1 MMNKQRKMYIYIDT
15 LSRENERLKREIE
28 RRDYLERKC
37 NVSLDD
43 FKQEESWQTEMYM
56 CLLEFLKD
64 QDRKWFY
71 FGGQTGSGKTMLC
84 SAVCREFICFGIGSE
99 NIQWNDDDMRYAKWK
114 KKIEDYKKAK
124 VLFLDG
130 LFKPVREESG
140 KWSMPSEKEIKIT
153 REILEYRKNNQLM
166 TFITSERYLSE
177 MLEADEQIGMLIFAG
192 TKGKHFCDVKREASR
207 NYRIKNILGL

>member
-1 MMNKQRKMYIYIDT
+1 MNRQRKMYVYIDT
-15 LSRENERLKREIE
+15 LSKENERLKREME
-28 RRDYLERKC
+28 RREHLAQRC
-37 NVSLDD
+37 NASLND
-43 FKQEESWQTEMYM
+43 FIQKEAWQTEMYM

-64 QDRKWFY
+64 QDREWLY

-84 SAVCREFICFGIGSE
+84 GAVCKEFFLGVGFK
-99 NIQWNDDDMRYAKWK
+99 NIQWNDGDMRDAKWN
-114 KKIEDYKKAK
+114 KKIDDYKKAE

-130 LFKPVREESG
+130 LFKPVRENGE
-140 KWSMPSEKEIKIT
+140 WSMPSKEEIEIT
-153 REILEYRKNNQLM
+153 REVLEYRKTHQLM

-192 TKGKHFCDVKREASR
+192 TKGKHFYDVKREASR

>member
-1 MMNKQRKMYIYIDT
+1 MNRQRKMYVYIDT
-15 LSRENERLKREIE
+15 LSKENERLKREME
-28 RRDYLERKC
+28 RREHLAQRC
-37 NVSLDD
+37 NASLND
-43 FKQEESWQTEMYM
+43 FIQKEAWQTEMYM

-64 QDRKWFY
+64 QDREWFY

-84 SAVCREFICFGIGSE
+84 SAVCKEFFLGVGFK
-99 NIQWNDDDMRYAKWK
+99 NIQWNDENMREAKWN
-114 KKIEDYKKAK
+114 KKIDDYKKAE

-130 LFKPVREESG
+130 LFKPVRENGE
-140 KWSMPSEKEIKIT
+140 WSMPSKEEIEIT
-153 REILEYRKNNQLM
+153 REVLEYRKTHQLM

-192 TKGKHFCDVKREASR
+192 TKGKHFYDVKREASR

>member
-1 MMNKQRKMYIYIDT
+1 MNRQRKMYVYIDT
-15 LSRENERLKREIE
+15 LSKENERLKREVE
-28 RRDYLERKC
+28 RREHLAQRC
-37 NVSLDD
+37 NASLND
-43 FKQEESWQTEMYM
+43 FIQKEAWQTEMYM

-64 QDRKWFY
+64 QDREWFY

-84 SAVCREFICFGIGSE
+84 SAVCKEFFLGVGFK
-99 NIQWNDDDMRYAKWK
+99 NIQWNDENMREAKWN
-114 KKIEDYKKAK
+114 KKIDDYKKAE

-130 LFKPVREESG
+130 LFKPVRENGE
-140 KWSMPSEKEIKIT
+140 WSMPSKEEIEIT

-192 TKGKHFCDVKREASR
+192 TKGKHFYDVKREASR

>member
-1 MMNKQRKMYIYIDT
+1 MNRQRKMYVYIDT
-15 LSRENERLKREIE
+15 LSKENERLKREME
-28 RRDYLERKC
+28 RREHLAQRC
-37 NVSLDD
+37 NASLND
-43 FKQEESWQTEMYM
+43 FIQKEAWQTEMYM

-64 QDRKWFY
+64 QDREWFY

-84 SAVCREFICFGIGSE
+84 SAVCKEFFLGVGFK
-99 NIQWNDDDMRYAKWK
+99 NIQWNDENMREAKWN
-114 KKIEDYKKAK
+114 KKIDDYKKAE

-130 LFKPVREESG
+130 LFKPVRENGE
-140 KWSMPSEKEIKIT
+140 WSMPSKEEIEIT

-192 TKGKHFCDVKREASR
+192 TKGKHFYDVKREASR

>member
-1 MMNKQRKMYIYIDT
+1 MNRQRKMYIYIDT
-15 LSRENERLKREIE
+15 LSKENERLKREME
-28 RRDYLERKC
+28 RREHLAQRC
-37 NVSLDD
+37 NASLND

-84 SAVCREFICFGIGSE
+84 SAVCKEFFLGVGFK
-99 NIQWNDDDMRYAKWK
+99 NIQWDDGDMIEAKWN
-114 KKIEDYKKAK
+114 KKIDDYKKAE

-130 LFKPVREESG
+130 LFKPVRENG
-140 KWSMPSEKEIKIT
+140 KWSMPSKEEIEIT
-153 REILEYRKNNQLM
+153 REVLEYRKTHQLM

-192 TKGKHFCDVKREASR
+192 TKGKHFYDVKREENR
-207 NYRIKNILGL
+207 NYRLKGFLDII

>member
-1 MMNKQRKMYIYIDT
+1 MNRQRKMYVYIDT
-15 LSRENERLKREIE
+15 LSKENERLKREME
-28 RRDYLERKC
+28 RREHLAQRC
-37 NVSLDD
+37 NASLND
-43 FKQEESWQTEMYM
+43 FIQKEAWQTEMYM

-84 SAVCREFICFGIGSE
+84 SAVCKEFFLGVGFK
-99 NIQWNDDDMRYAKWK
+99 NIQWNDENMREAKWN
-114 KKIEDYKKAK
+114 KKIDDYKKAE

-130 LFKPVREESG
+130 LFKPVRENGE
-140 KWSMPSEKEIKIT
+140 WSMPSKEEIEIT

-192 TKGKHFCDVKREASR
+192 TKGKHFYDVKREASR

>member
-1 MMNKQRKMYIYIDT
+1 MNRQRKMYVYIDT
-15 LSRENERLKREIE
+15 LSKENERLKREME
-28 RRDYLERKC
+28 RREHLAQRC
-37 NVSLDD
+37 NASLND
-43 FKQEESWQTEMYM
+43 FIQKEAWQTEMYM

-64 QDRKWFY
+64 QDREWLY

-84 SAVCREFICFGIGSE
+84 SAVCKEFFLGVGFK
-99 NIQWNDDDMRYAKWK
+99 NIQWNDENMREAKWN
-114 KKIEDYKKAK
+114 KKIDDYKKAE

-130 LFKPVREESG
+130 LFKPVRENGE
-140 KWSMPSEKEIKIT
+140 WSMPSKEEIEIT

-192 TKGKHFCDVKREASR
+192 TKGKHFYDVKREASR

>member
-1 MMNKQRKMYIYIDT
+1 MNRQRKMYVYIDT
-15 LSRENERLKREIE
+15 LSKENERLKREME
-28 RRDYLERKC
+28 RREHLAQRC
-37 NVSLDD
+37 NASLND
-43 FKQEESWQTEMYM
+43 FIQKEAWQTEMYM

-64 QDRKWFY
+64 QDREWFY

-84 SAVCREFICFGIGSE
+84 SAVCKEFFLGVGFK
-99 NIQWNDDDMRYAKWK
+99 NIQWNDENMREAKWN
-114 KKIEDYKKAK
+114 KKIDDYKKAE

-130 LFKPVREESG
+130 LFKPVRENGE
-140 KWSMPSEKEIKIT
+140 WSMPSKEEIEIT
-153 REILEYRKNNQLM
+153 REVLEYRKNNQLM

-192 TKGKHFCDVKREASR
+192 TKGKHFYDVKREASR